1 MAWGG
6 GWGGGGGMM
15 GGGGHPGGTGTTG
28 LPFGGI
34 PQELMDGVR
43 KIVADEPTHE
53 PVSLSFHQLP
63 TEAESRRLTL
73 GRMIRS
79 HVGLFTFASILVIL
93 ISAASQAGP
102 ALVGYAIDHGMQ
114 SGHHSLSVVLT
125 CSILY
130 LVAAGAAALFTRWQ
144 TSVSGRLASRV
155 MYDLRIKVFTHFQ
168 RLSLDFFTDEKA
180 GVLMSRMTSDIEN
193 LQQLLQDGLA
203 QFAMQGL
210 TMIIITATLFAT
222 NVTLATW
229 TVLLVVPVLF
239 VLTVWFHV
247 RSEHTYLRARDAIA
261 MVLADLSE
269 SLYGIRVVTA
279 NNRQRHNIIH
289 HRNVV
294 GDYKK
299 ANLATGQVM
308 AVYGPVTIAVGI
320 LSQALLLGIGGN
332 MVLKGQLSLGG
343 LTLFIL
349 YLNRFFQPIQLLV
362 QQYNLLQQGRSS
374 IIRLR
379 ELLETAPSV
388 NEVPNAM
395 TLPPIEGRLTF
406 ENVSFGYNPDRPVL
420 EHVNLDIAPGESVAF
435 VGPTGAGKSTL
446 AKLATRFYDPTA
458 GRVLVDGIDL
468 TSVTMRS
475 LRSQLGVVPQEPFLF
490 SGTIRVNLRFGRPEA
505 TDQDI
510 EEAVDVVGLRDLI
523 DRLPN
528 GLDTVVHERGQ
539 TLSAGERQLLALAR
553 AFLARPRVLVLD
565 EATSSLDLRS
575 ETIIER
581 ALDRMLEGRTA
592 ILIAHRLTTAQRA
605 DRIVVVDQGGIVEV
619 GSHQELVAAQG
630 IYAGMYE
637 AWIASGGRDASL

>member
-6 GWGGGGGMM
+6 GWGGGPGM
-15 GGGGHPGGTGTTG
+15 GGQHPGATGSTG

-34 PQELMDGVR
+34 PQELMDGVK
-43 KIVADEPTHE
+43 KIVADEPTHR
-53 PVSLSFHQLP
+53 PANLTFQQLP
-63 TEAESRRLTL
+63 SEAESRRLTL
-73 GRMIRS
+73 GRMVRS
-79 HVGLFTFASILVIL
+79 HTGLFAFASVLVVL
-93 ISAASQAGP
+93 ISVTSQAGP

-114 SGHHSLSVVLT
+114 PRHHSMSVIVT
-125 CSILY
+125 CSLAY
-130 LVAAGAAALFTRWQ
+130 LGAALISSLFQRWQ
-144 TSVSGRLASRV
+144 ASVSGRLASRV

-168 RLSLDFFTDEKA
+168 RLSLDFFTEEKA

-210 TMIIITATLFAT
+210 TMVIITIALFST
-222 NVTLATW
+222 NVVLATW
-229 TVLLVVPVLF
+229 TVLLVIPVL
-239 VLTVWFHV
+239 VLLTVWFHTS
-247 RSEHTYLRARDAIA
+247 SEKGYLRARDAIA
-261 MVLADLSE
+261 NVLADLSE

-294 GDYKK
+294 GEYRN
-299 ANLATGQVM
+299 ANMFTGQIM
-308 AVYGPVTIAVGI
+308 SVYGPVTIMVGI
-320 LSQALLLGIGGN
+320 LSQALLLGIGGQ
-332 MVLKGQLSLGG
+332 MVLRGELSLGG

-379 ELLETAPSV
+379 ELLETSPSV
-388 NEVPNAM
+388 NEVPDAV
-395 TLPPIEGRLTF
+395 TLPPITGRLTF
-406 ENVSFGYNPDRPVL
+406 EDVSFGYIPGRPVL
-420 EHVNLDIAPGESVAF
+420 EHVNLEIAPGESVAF

-446 AKLATRFYDPTA
+446 AKLATRFYDPTG
-458 GRVLVDGIDL
+458 GRVLVDGVDL
-468 TSVTMRS
+468 TTVTMHS

-490 SGTIRVNLRFGRPEA
+490 SGTIRVNLRFGRPAA
-505 TDQDI
+505 TDADI
-510 EEAVDVVGLRDLI
+510 DVAVDVVGLRDLI

-605 DRIVVVDQGGIVEV
+605 DRIVVVDQGGIVEI
-619 GSHQELVAAQG
+619 GSHHELVQAQG
-630 IYAGMYE
+630 VYAGMYE
-637 AWIASGGRDASL
+637 AWIASGGRDTSL